1 MSDSDEAIDEINR
14 ALADMEGLDIDN
26 LADTGIRQLEMDYA
40 MTIAANIESNES
52 QNTADT
58 EGPAEQEWVANFQ
71 EDPVDAGYQAC
82 HTESD
87 SEEEDASD

>member
-58 EGPAEQEWVANFQ
+58 EGPAEQEWVANF
-71 EDPVDAGYQAC
+71 
-82 HTESD
+82 
-87 SEEEDASD
+87 